1 MWNDTPHDA
10 SANGSCR
17 SDLGGDDGCWCGG
30 DRWWLRLSDLGGD
43 DGVGIG
49 DVVTAVVSD
58 LVGGA
63 GGGSLEVTMVC
74 CSGGGWL
81 WI

>member
-1 MWNDTPHDA
+1 M
-10 SANGSCR
+10 
-17 SDLGGDDGCWCGG
+17 
-30 DRWWLRLSDLGGD
+30 RLSDLGGD